1 MTEKEK
7 KNCTNHENVVE
18 ETPKDKKG
26 VIVWI
31 KAHRKQL
38 ILVGISIPT
47 IIAVTFRVKN
57 KDALKALWQDLNE
70 EIKKANMYSTKWF
83 ATVSDDVLD
92 NIFLLCSTALAND
105 ITPKSMFLMSS
116 HVNPDFVSTTNCFSL
131 SISLAV

>member
-38 ILVGISIPT
+38 ILVGIIDN
-47 IIAVTFRVKN
+47 AVKRICRIMCVVVVYKR
-57 KDALKALWQDLNE
+57 
-70 EIKKANMYSTKWF
+70 
-83 ATVSDDVLD
+83 
-92 NIFLLCSTALAND
+92 LL
-105 ITPKSMFLMSS
+105 F
-116 HVNPDFVSTTNCFSL
+116 
-131 SISLAV
+131 

>member
-38 ILVGISIPT
+38 ILGKNGNIKSSNT
-47 IIAVTFRVKN
+47 IDNAVKRICRIMCVVVVYKR
-57 KDALKALWQDLNE
+57 
-70 EIKKANMYSTKWF
+70 
-83 ATVSDDVLD
+83 
-92 NIFLLCSTALAND
+92 LL
-105 ITPKSMFLMSS
+105 F
-116 HVNPDFVSTTNCFSL
+116 
-131 SISLAV
+131 

>member
-47 IIAVTFRVKN
+47 IIAVTFQSEK
-57 KDALKALWQDLNE
+57 
-70 EIKKANMYSTKWF
+70 
-83 ATVSDDVLD
+83 
-92 NIFLLCSTALAND
+92 
-105 ITPKSMFLMSS
+105 
-116 HVNPDFVSTTNCFSL
+116 
-131 SISLAV
+131 

>member
-83 ATVSDDVLD
+83 T
-92 NIFLLCSTALAND
+92 
-105 ITPKSMFLMSS
+105 
-116 HVNPDFVSTTNCFSL
+116 
-131 SISLAV
+131 